1 MLSKAFCL
9 QNNNYDPFIWRKL
22 VPDRRV
28 SQLLVLL
35 NLVEPTFP
43 TIPFK
48 KWPTVYIRYK
58 QLARLIGPSRV
69 NAVKVRQSQ
78 HAFALFSAFLAR
90 IKGLTVFNY
99 TVISREVVGKNVH
112 ATIPKGNMGYD
123 QHTVPDTV
131 AVELTSVAFL

>member
-1 MLSKAFCL
+1 M
-9 QNNNYDPFIWRKL
+9 
-22 VPDRRV
+22 
-28 SQLLVLL
+28 LL

-58 QLARLIGPSRV
+58 KLARLIGPSRV

-99 TVISREVVGKNVH
+99 TVISRKVVGKNVH

-123 QHTVPDTV
+123 QYTVPDTV